1 LTPELLELVKVFG
14 IPTAL
19 AIGIFWAGARD
30 IWVYGNRF
38 REMKADRDHYRT
50 HSEEL
55 EKDLRA
61 SVDTTDKALEA
72 PARRVRGRT

>member
-1 LTPELLELVKVFG
+1 MTPELLELVKVFG

-30 IWVYGNRF
+30 MWVYGSRF
-38 REMKADRDHYRT
+38 REMKADRDHYRA

-55 EKDLRA
+55 SELLRTSA
-61 SVDTTDKALEA
+61 DTTDKALEA
-72 PARRVRGRT
+72 PVRRVRRRP